1 MDVPL
6 SDAEAIAAFHHPRCL
21 PKFIATWRKQGKKI
35 NNVVLNLESQCSD
48 PGLLVQQLC
57 QFALA
62 VMVFAPLLA
71 INPQR
76 TYQDAAI
83 SAQHVV
89 SKLDELIGGDDA
101 VLEASV
107 RSMVVA
113 PTHNI
118 VGEFGAIP
126 RYERQPELQQGDVR
140 QMAERNGL
148 LQPALPAGGEAELG
162 DEADLEAPQQPIL
175 MGGDEVRAAAAAAA
189 AAPAAATVADL
200 AVADDEDVGDA
211 AAREAQVA
219 AGRLALQGVGEA
231 CGHMG
236 AAGPGSGGVPQNVCA
251 MCLTSE
257 RCKWQNKYV
266 QRIVERLLEPIEQG
280 HAAPQE
286 ALAPAASADLSGSDG
301 GAAAGPVP
309 AAAPAA
315 TNGTPAA
322 AAAVAHLAMT
332 TRHSS
337 TTRQSSAT
345 QRQP

>member
-1 MDVPL
+1 M
-6 SDAEAIAAFHHPRCL
+6 
-21 PKFIATWRKQGKKI
+21 
-35 NNVVLNLESQCSD
+35 
-48 PGLLVQQLC
+48 QQLC

-71 INPQR
+71 INPQQ

-89 SKLDELIGGDDA
+89 SKLDELIDGDDA

-118 VGEFGAIP
+118 VGDFGAIP

-148 LQPALPAGGEAELG
+148 LQPALPAGGEAELD
-162 DEADLEAPQQPIL
+162 DEADPEAPQQPIL

-189 AAPAAATVADL
+189 AAAPAPAATVADL

-251 MCLTSE
+251 MRLTRE
-257 RCKWQNKYV
+257 GCMWQNKYV
-266 QRIVERLLEPIEQG
+266 QRIVERLLEPIEEG

-286 ALAPAASADLSGSDG
+286 ALGTSRQRRPERQRWWRRRRPRSRPRASRSKRGASDCSRCC
-301 GAAAGPVP
+301 ARGPTWP
-309 AAAPAA
+309 
-315 TNGTPAA
+315 
-322 AAAVAHLAMT
+322 
-332 TRHSS
+332 
-337 TTRQSSAT
+337 
-345 QRQP
+345 